1 MFNRKLTFITILFA
15 DIPGIFDFPKHLP
28 LPRKD
33 DIIHFEGKFGIVET
47 VTFMIEG
54 NVSDIQIKCKRIR

>member
-1 MFNRKLTFITILFA
+1 MFNRKKQLITIRFA
-15 DIPGIFDFPKHLP
+15 DIPGIFDFPKYLP

-33 DIIHFEGKFGIVET
+33 DVIHFEGKFGIVET
-47 VTFMIEG
+47 VTFMIKG